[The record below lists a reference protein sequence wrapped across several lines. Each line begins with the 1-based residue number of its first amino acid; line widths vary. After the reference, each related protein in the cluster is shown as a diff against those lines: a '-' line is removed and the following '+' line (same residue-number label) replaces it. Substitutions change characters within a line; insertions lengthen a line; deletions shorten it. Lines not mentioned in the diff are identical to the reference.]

1 VSDFHLSRGI
11 PVSLI
16 LVLVLAAGSCV
27 TAKTPAPD
35 VRTPPQDATTAPVV
49 SAPSNKVLPFSSEGE
64 RLVYQAD
71 QYEREV
77 RCTKGNGSKGAPV
90 ICVDNVT
97 TRPNP
102 YLVQVWDV
110 EGEGGQPT
118 NRPVIVHWFT
128 RRTADLRLEFQPGPD
143 GKSCV
148 TNLVCKGGHCSARV
162 EPLGDRPERS
172 CKYNVWIDGR
182 NVEPKSPM
190 FSVVPCCW

>member
-1 VSDFHLSRGI
+1 MSDFQFSRGI
-11 PVSLI
+11 PVILI
-16 LVLVLAAGSCV
+16 LVFLLAAGSCV
-27 TAKTPAPD
+27 TAPAPD
-35 VRTPPQDATTAPVV
+35 VRTATPDAATAPKV
-49 SAPSNKVLPFSSEGE
+49 APLTNEALPFSSEGE

-71 QYEREV
+71 QYGKEV

-97 TRPNP
+97 TRPDP

-110 EGEGGQPT
+110 EGQGGQPT
-118 NRPVIVHWFT
+118 NVPVIVHWFT
-128 RRTADLRLEFQPGPD
+128 RRTGDLRLEFQPGPD
-143 GKSCV
+143 GKSCI

-182 NVEPKSPM
+182 NVEPKSPL